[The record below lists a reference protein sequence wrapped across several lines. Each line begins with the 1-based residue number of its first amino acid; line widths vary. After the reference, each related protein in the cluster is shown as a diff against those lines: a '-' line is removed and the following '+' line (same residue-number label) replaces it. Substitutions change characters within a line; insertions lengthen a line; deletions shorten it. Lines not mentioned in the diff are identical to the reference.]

1 MRAHSKGLT
10 AAIGRLRHAVRP
22 VRPSL
27 HLPRGLL
34 PAAACRRAV
43 FATVRRPQLR
53 FRLVE
58 QICADQGPD
67 RRAAKDQTRCEA
79 CAPKLTPPPRPAA
92 RCRLPPRYFYVR
104 QAPLMSSGASRG
116 EQDDSRPSRR
126 TDAEVSLTQL
136 MCANM
141 PSLLIT
147 INGTDI
153 PSTGNEDDTFVS
165 LSCARRQACS
175 LARALS
181 ISCFQLSM
189 ILTNTITN

>member
-1 MRAHSKGLT
+1 MIANPTKLVRADFFISFQPGKDGPVRAHSKGLT

-27 HLPRGLL
+27 YLPRGLL

-43 FATVRRPQLR
+43 FAAVRRPQLR

-141 PSLLIT
+141 PSLLVCYLV
-147 INGTDI
+147 
-153 PSTGNEDDTFVS
+153 PMH
-165 LSCARRQACS
+165 LQCPPA
-175 LARALS
+175 AL
-181 ISCFQLSM
+181 F
-189 ILTNTITN
+189 